1 MKYFSQLVQDVL
13 VDRLLE
19 NKTNGTF
26 VDIGASYFDN
36 MNNSYFFEK
45 ERGWKGLAVEIDNR
59 YNEGWKN
66 RPNTVYINEDALKV
80 DYVKVLADNNMPD
93 VIDYLSVDL
102 EPPEVTYQAFC
113 KIMETKYIFNVVT
126 FEVDYY
132 RDISTRDPARQRH
145 PHGAVLQ
152 RRLRVAT
159 PVHAEI
165 RDGFGSRR
173 ARACRRDAR

>member
-1 MKYFSQLVQDVL
+1 MKYYSQLVQDVL

-80 DYVKVLADNNMPD
+80 DYVTEMEKFGFPD

-113 KIMETKYIFNVVT
+113 KVMETKYIFSVIT

-132 RDISTRDPARQRH
+132 RDTSTRDPARQMVEDKGYH
-145 PHGAVLQ
+145 LI
-152 RRLRVAT
+152 
-159 PVHAEI
+159 AEI
-165 RDGFGSRR
+165 KQGDSHI
-173 ARACRRDAR
+173 DDVYVHQSLYEKIKHKL

>member
-1 MKYFSQLVQDVL
+1 MTYYSQLGQDVL
-13 VDRLLE
+13 VDRMMQQ
-19 NKTNGTF
+19 KVNGTF
-26 VDIGASYFDN
+26 LDVGASYFDN
-36 MNNSYFFEK
+36 MNNSYFSEK
-45 ERGWKGLAVEIDNR
+45 ERLWRGVAGEIDER

-66 RPNTVYINEDALKV
+66 RPHTFYINEDALKV

-132 RDISTRDPARQRH
+132 RDTSTRDPARQMMEDK
-145 PHGAVLQ
+145 GYYLV
-152 RRLRVAT
+152 
-159 PVHAEI
+159 AEI
-165 RDGFGSRR
+165 KQGEYHIDDVFVHESHYEKIKHIL
-173 ARACRRDAR
+173 